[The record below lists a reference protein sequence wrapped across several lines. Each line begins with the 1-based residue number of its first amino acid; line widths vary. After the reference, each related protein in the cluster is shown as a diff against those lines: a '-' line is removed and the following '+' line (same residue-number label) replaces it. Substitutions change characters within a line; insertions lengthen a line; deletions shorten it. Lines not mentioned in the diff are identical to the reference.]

1 VFACRSPVIR
11 TPASFVLAV
20 AVLGCAAIG
29 TAAVLVPAPPA
40 ALPAIVAACIGLP
53 FLAARDVLQP
63 PAPRHGWRPARLPAR
78 PVAPTRREL
87 RLPPPDPHESPL
99 VLDGHGRLPVATVV
113 FAAGPPSP
121 ESDRAA
127 DRLLDLR
134 PGLLIVVAPG

>member
-53 FLAARDVLQP
+53 LLAARDVLHP
-63 PAPRHGWRPARLPAR
+63 PAPRHAWRPARLAAR
-78 PVAPTRREL
+78 PVAPMREL
-87 RLPPPDPHESPL
+87 RLPPPDPRESPL
-99 VLDGHGRLPVATVV
+99 VPDGYKPLPVATVV

-127 DRLLDLR
+127 ERLLDLR
-134 PGLLIVVAPG
+134 PGLLIVVAPE